1 MHRSFRV
8 RFGGDGRLPPNRAF
22 DQRVVAAAAANSL
35 RSIEVVVAF
44 DPDPGDL
51 LGEIHKPVYG
61 YHLAASDVKRMGD
74 VAVHEGACTVEA
86 VVNEHEATR
95 LLAVAPN
102 FDFVMAGQFRGD
114 NFSAD
119 CCGGLFAAAIEGA
132 VGTINIMVAGHPCF
146 ETEVFAEV
154 PAHPSLRAFPS
165 HSRPLDRQD
174 RRPLP
179 QAWNIGTL
187 LFEAGI
193 DACR

>member
-51 LGEIHKPVYG
+51 LGEPVYG

-86 VVNEHEATR
+86 ASMNMKLRVCS
-95 LLAVAPN
+95 PSP
-102 FDFVMAGQFRGD
+102 QF
-114 NFSAD
+114 S
-119 CCGGLFAAAIEGA
+119 I
-132 VGTINIMVAGHPCF
+132 
-146 ETEVFAEV
+146 
-154 PAHPSLRAFPS
+154 S
-165 HSRPLDRQD
+165 
-174 RRPLP
+174 
-179 QAWNIGTL
+179 
-187 LFEAGI
+187 
-193 DACR
+193 